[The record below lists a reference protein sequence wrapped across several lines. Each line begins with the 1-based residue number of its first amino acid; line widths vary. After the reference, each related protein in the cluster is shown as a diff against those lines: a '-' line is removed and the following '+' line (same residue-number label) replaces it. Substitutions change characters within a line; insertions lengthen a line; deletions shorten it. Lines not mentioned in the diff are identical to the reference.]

1 IKAAGIAVAV
11 RSTASG
17 TAQSPPTR
25 PATHGGP
32 IPRNISSKLIMDAAI
47 AGAVFLLLLGLIFA
61 VRAWR
66 RRHAR
71 SARLAEVRA
80 ATQVPGRTS

>member
-1 IKAAGIAVAV
+1 MPKTA
-11 RSTASG
+11 ASG
-17 TAQSPPTR
+17 AAPSPPSP
-25 PATHGGP
+25 PAVHSSP
-32 IPRNISSKLIMDAAI
+32 IHRNISSKLVMDAAI
-47 AGAVFLLLLGLIFA
+47 AGVVFLLLLGSIFA

-80 ATQVPGRTS
+80 ATQVPARKPGSS